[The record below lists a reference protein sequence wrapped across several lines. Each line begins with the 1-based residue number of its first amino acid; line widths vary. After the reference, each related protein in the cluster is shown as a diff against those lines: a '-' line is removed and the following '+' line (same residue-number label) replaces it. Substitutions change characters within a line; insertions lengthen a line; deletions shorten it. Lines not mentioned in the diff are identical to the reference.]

1 MKTYQDWLKVADK
14 SDKERMAFVFAAIED
29 YKNSDEYKYAV
40 TAQTY
45 YDGKNEVI
53 ENFKKMLYNA
63 FGEAVPDMVSANHK
77 IAEGFFKRDVVQATS
92 TLLSNGLTWNKNKG
106 NKTLGKSFDRVI
118 CKLHRWAQIAGVSW
132 GFFNKDHVDTFKATE
147 FFGLKDE
154 EDGMVKVG
162 IRFWQLDSK
171 KPLRAVLYELD
182 GYTGY
187 IRRTGQNDE
196 IYTSKRQYKETIN
209 STIADGEEIAGGENY
224 PAFPIV
230 PCYVNENH
238 QSELVGLKST
248 IDAIDLIQSGYCN
261 DADANFIFWLVTNA
275 GGMDD
280 LDLVEMVDKLRKIHA
295 ANLDGDQQIQMQTVE
310 QPYMSREA
318 ILNRLEKKLYK
329 DAMALNTYDLAS
341 GAVTATQIIAAYEP
355 LNEKLDLHEEQ
366 LSEFIERLLEVAGI
380 EDEATYNRSLVVNQ
394 AEMIDNYL
402 KSALYLDEDYVTEKI
417 MTVLGDKDQVATV
430 LKRRAEENLKR
441 LTGGNNTQG
450 NNEPE
455 GEDEGEG
462 EGEQTPPSEE

>member
-14 SDKERMAFVFAAIED
+14 SDKERMAFVFGVIED
-29 YKNSDEYKYAV
+29 YKNSDEYKFAV

-45 YDGKNEVI
+45 FDGKNEVI
-53 ENFKKMLYNA
+53 EHCKKMLYNA

-92 TLLSNGLTWNKNKG
+92 TLLSNGLTWANGKG
-106 NKTLGKSFDRVI
+106 GETLGKSFDRKI
-118 CKLHRWAQIAGVSW
+118 SQLHRWAQIAGVSW

-162 IRFWQLDSK
+162 IRFWQLDSI

-187 IRRTGQNDE
+187 IRRNGKDDE
-196 IYTSKRQYKETIN
+196 IYTPKRQYKEIIT
-209 STIADGEEIAGGENY
+209 STPADGEEISGGENY
-224 PAFPIV
+224 PTFPII
-230 PCYVNENH
+230 PCYVNEQH
-238 QSELVGLKST
+238 QSELVGLKNT

-261 DADANFIFWLVTNA
+261 DSDANFIFWLVTNA

-280 LDLVEMVDKLRKIHA
+280 IDLVEMVDKLKKVHA
-295 ANLDGDQQIQMQTVE
+295 TQLSGDQKIQMQTVE
-310 QPYMSREA
+310 QPYLSREA

-341 GAVTATQIIAAYEP
+341 GAITATQIIAAYEP

-366 LSEFIERLLEVAGI
+366 LSEFIERLLEVAGV
-380 EDEATYNRSLVVNQ
+380 EDEASYTRSLIVNQ
-394 AEMIDNYL
+394 TETISMVLN
-402 KSALYLDEDYVTEKI
+402 SALYLDDDYVTKKI
-417 MTVLGDKDQVATV
+417 LTILGDKDQIDDVI
-430 LKRRAEENLKR
+430 KNKAETDIKR
-441 LTGGNNTQG
+441 LAGGKKLENTGGELNGNT
-450 NNEPE
+450 
-455 GEDEGEG
+455 
-462 EGEQTPPSEE
+462 EGEQEL